1 MQWKNNFNMLK
12 ENNYQ
17 HRILI
22 FPAKNIRHDL
32 QRHKDILRGRKTERL
47 YYQQIY
53 PKTGAKGNSLGR
65 QEMIQ
70 KTILN
75 ISNKRRTMEI
85 VNNGNG

>member
-1 MQWKNNFNMLK
+1 MLK

-17 HRILI
+17 HIILI

-32 QRHKDILRGRKTERL
+32 WRHKDILRGRKTERL
-47 YYQQIY
+47 YYQQTY
-53 PKTGAKGNSLGR
+53 PKIGAKGNSLGR

-75 ISNKRRTMEI
+75 IMNKRRTMEI
-85 VNNGNG
+85 VNNGNS